1 MKLTA
6 CKQVV
11 CSFVLFAHL
20 FCLLIYP
27 ASKKKVTQLDGH
39 THRHTE
45 ESELKPQ
52 HEGNKNSRDQR
63 DQGSAQEG
71 KLE

>member
-1 MKLTA
+1 MDT
-6 CKQVV
+6 
-11 CSFVLFAHL
+11 
-20 FCLLIYP
+20 
-27 ASKKKVTQLDGH
+27 H
-39 THRHTE
+39 THTHTE